1 LLAVASLDR
10 DRLPRS
16 AAFALATD
24 ARQSG
29 VPAYA
34 VTAHNNLDAFD
45 ARILDLQVIIEA
57 STLKGLEAAGE
68 RLGGLL

>member
-1 LLAVASLDR
+1 
-10 DRLPRS
+10 
-16 AAFALATD
+16 
-24 ARQSG
+24 
-29 VPAYA
+29 

-57 STLKGLEAAGE
+57 STPKGLEAAGE